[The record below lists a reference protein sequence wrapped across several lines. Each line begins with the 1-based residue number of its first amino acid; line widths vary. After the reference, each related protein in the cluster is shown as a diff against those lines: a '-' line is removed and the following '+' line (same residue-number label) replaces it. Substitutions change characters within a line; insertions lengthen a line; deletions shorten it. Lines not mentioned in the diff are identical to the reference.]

1 MNLAWEF
8 GDYLTVNK
16 DVEPSEPYTFLKT
29 SSISDIFILIGKS
42 A

>member
-8 GDYLTVNK
+8 VDDWAINK
-16 DVEPSEPYTFLKT
+16 DVEASEPSTFLKT